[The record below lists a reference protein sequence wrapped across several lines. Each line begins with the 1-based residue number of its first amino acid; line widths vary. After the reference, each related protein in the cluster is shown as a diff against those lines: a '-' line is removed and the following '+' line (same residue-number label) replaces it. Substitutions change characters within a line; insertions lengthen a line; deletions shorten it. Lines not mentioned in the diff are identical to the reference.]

1 MSADIKEL
9 RELIEREKAAEEK
22 VARAKEEA
30 ETILKR
36 AREKAGTIVHETEAD
51 PSWDKLK
58 QESTDRIARKK
69 AEIKEEH
76 DRTVSVLET
85 TAQANAEKAVKR
97 VIEEV
102 LKVGL

>member
-9 RELIEREKAAEEK
+9 QELIEREKAAEEK
-22 VARAKEEA
+22 VTGAKEEA
-30 ETILKR
+30 ETILKK
-36 AREKAGTIVHETEAD
+36 AREKAGAIVHETEAD
-51 PSWDKLK
+51 SSWDKLK
-58 QESTDRIARKK
+58 QESKDRIARRQ

-76 DRTVSVLET
+76 DRKVAALET

-102 LKVGL
+102 LSVEL